1 VNVKEHIPNER
12 IAKKSQQEKI
22 IRECKR
28 ILSNTKPVVGN
39 LNKKRLSVYARY
51 IIIYSRIYNM
61 INSKYHK
68 PNARVDDLNKYK
80 IFGIV

>member
-1 VNVKEHIPNER
+1 
-12 IAKKSQQEKI
+12 
-22 IRECKR
+22 
-28 ILSNTKPVVGN
+28 
-39 LNKKRLSVYARY
+39 
-51 IIIYSRIYNM
+51 M